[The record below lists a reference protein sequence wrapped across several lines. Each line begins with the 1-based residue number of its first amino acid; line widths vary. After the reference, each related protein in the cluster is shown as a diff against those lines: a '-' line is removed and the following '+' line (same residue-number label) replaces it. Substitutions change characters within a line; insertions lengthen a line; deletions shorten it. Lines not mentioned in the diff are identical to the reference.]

1 MRPPRKPPRP
11 RPQKESGKLPAAANK
26 RLTQQ
31 TRKILG
37 KHYANKYRVK

>member
-1 MRPPRKPPRP
+1 MTKARKRTSPKLPERRNKPP
-11 RPQKESGKLPAAANK
+11 ATANP

-37 KHYANKYRVK
+37 KHYAAKYRVK